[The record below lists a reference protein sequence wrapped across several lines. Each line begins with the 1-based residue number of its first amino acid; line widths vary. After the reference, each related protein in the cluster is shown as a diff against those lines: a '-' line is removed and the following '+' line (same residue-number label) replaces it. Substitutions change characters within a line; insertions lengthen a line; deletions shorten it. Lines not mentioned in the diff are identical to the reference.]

1 MSLKAM
7 RWAWEM
13 QQVTRTQ
20 KIILLSMADR
30 ANDETGECWPSIRRL
45 CLDTNCSER
54 TVQRSIKIMEKIG
67 IIRCD
72 RVSGRVTRYTLVK
85 APPPQCHPR
94 QCDAPQTD
102 ATPVMVTPTPVTV
115 TPDPRHGDTQNLKEN
130 QKRNEERAPAR
141 DTHPHAESL
150 KPYGKVFLT
159 DRELVNLQSYYGMER
174 AVEAV
179 KTLDQQLNNS
189 PGVPDSPSSH
199 YLTLRRRLD
208 CKKTPIEWPVAQEKI
223 DEDWAAAEAEIAAR
237 NALLNATSEN
247 RVAP

>member
-7 RWAWEM
+7 RWAWEV

-54 TVQRSIKIMEKIG
+54 TVQRSIKAMEKIG
-67 IIRCD
+67 IIHCD

-94 QCDAPQTD
+94 HDDTPEID
-102 ATPVMVTPTPVTV
+102 VTPVSMTPTPVTV

-141 DTHPHAESL
+141 DTPPHAENL

-159 DRELVNLQSYYGMER
+159 DREFASLQSYYGMER
-174 AVEAV
+174 VTEAMN
-179 KTLDQQLNNS
+179 TLGQQLALR
-189 PGVPDSPSSH
+189 GDPDCPSSH
-199 YLTLRRRLD
+199 YLALRRRLD
-208 CKKTPIEWPVAQEKI
+208 CKKTPNKWTV
-223 DEDWAAAEAEIAAR
+223 AEAVTTAPDAVFHS
-237 NALLNATSEN
+237 TSES
-247 RVAP
+247 RT

>member
-7 RWAWEM
+7 RWAWEV

-54 TVQRSIKIMEKIG
+54 TVQRSIKAMEKIG
-67 IIRCD
+67 IIHCD

-94 QCDAPQTD
+94 HDDTPETD
-102 ATPVMVTPTPVTV
+102 VTPVSMTPTPVTV

-141 DTHPHAESL
+141 DTPPHAENL

-159 DRELVNLQSYYGMER
+159 DREFASLQSYYGMER
-174 AVEAV
+174 VAEALN
-179 KTLDQQLNNS
+179 KFDQQL
-189 PGVPDSPSSH
+189 PPSGELDRPLSH
-199 YLTLRRRLD
+199 YLALRRRLD
-208 CKKTPIEWPVAQEKI
+208 CKKTPNKWTV
-223 DEDWAAAEAEIAAR
+223 AEAVTTAP
-237 NALLNATSEN
+237 NAFFHSTSES
-247 RVAP
+247 RT